1 MEENKKFPVECID
14 ENSKEYPVRMKELPH
29 MPKKLYVRGQLPGA
43 GPSIAV
49 VGARMCSP
57 YGRLQA
63 FRYGKYFSEAGIQV
77 LSGLAYGIDAEGH
90 RGALEGAT
98 PTFAVMGCGADVCY
112 PARNYPLYQR
122 ILRQG
127 GGIVSEF
134 PPGTQP
140 RNYYFPMRNRILSAL
155 SDVVLVVEAR
165 EKSGS
170 LITAQYGLE
179 QGRAVYAVPG
189 PVHEGLSQ
197 GCHKLIYDGAG
208 IAYEPEVLLGEWG
221 ISFRDSGKREEKR
234 KIGLASDMNLVYSCL
249 DLRPKNLDE
258 IIRITGFPAEKV
270 SNLLLELKLKGL
282 AEETGRHYY
291 IKRG

>member
-1 MEENKKFPVECID
+1 M
-14 ENSKEYPVRMKELPH
+14 
-29 MPKKLYVRGQLPGA
+29 
-43 GPSIAV
+43 
-49 VGARMCSP
+49 
-57 YGRLQA
+57 
-63 FRYGKYFSEAGIQV
+63 
-77 LSGLAYGIDAEGH
+77 
-90 RGALEGAT
+90 
-98 PTFAVMGCGADVCY
+98 
-112 PARNYPLYQR
+112 
-122 ILRQG
+122 
-127 GGIVSEF
+127 
-134 PPGTQP
+134 
-140 RNYYFPMRNRILSAL
+140 
-155 SDVVLVVEAR
+155 VLVVEAR